1 MLRAG
6 ANSVRPLASA
16 ASELALIVLH
26 HMPHAH
32 YRRSLSSNIKERVRG
47 SGSVGI
53 GHNPLTPTLSPNGER
68 VRTEFAAQ
76 LAARTQIAAA
86 IRACLQ

>member
-1 MLRAG
+1 MLRPG
-6 ANSVRPLASA
+6 ANSVRCLASA
-16 ASELALIVLH
+16 ASQLALVVLH

-47 SGSVGI
+47 FGSVGI
-53 GHNPLTPTLSPNGER
+53 ARNPLTPTLCPNGER
-68 VRTEFAAQ
+68 ARTEFAAQ
-76 LAARTQIAAA
+76 VAARTTAIA